1 MKVPFFVAVLTFALN
16 AFAQKDDLLKKY
28 EAQESEKKESQL
40 LIGERGLNRF
50 FLDGSFAAVMSD
62 NVYKSK
68 STNKSWGATINFRIG
83 NNFYFGKGLKPVI
96 LRLTYFRTGILFADP
111 FGVYGILPSIGLG
124 KHFDNKVKKANSI
137 EPMFHVGI
145 IMSLDD
151 IINPD
156 LEFYPYF
163 SGEVK
168 FNFSRFTFGVEL
180 STKKF
185 EYSISSYSRGYYLG
199 LSVGTRFGKRLRF
212 SN

>member
-1 MKVPFFVAVLTFALN
+1 MKVPFFVAALTFALN
-16 AFAQKDDLLKKY
+16 AFTQTDELPQKQ
-28 EAQESEKKESQL
+28 EALQDEEL
-40 LIGERGLNRF
+40 LIGKRGLNRF
-50 FLDGSFAAVMSD
+50 FLDGSIALVVS
-62 NVYKSK
+62 NQVSGK
-68 STNKSWGATINFRIG
+68 TNQVTWGATTNFRIG
-83 NNFYFGKGLKPVI
+83 NNFYFGKGLKPAI

-124 KHFDNKVKKANSI
+124 KHFNNKVKKANSI
-137 EPMFHVGI
+137 EPMFHAGI

-185 EYSISSYSRGYYLG
+185 VYSISNYSRGYYLG